1 MRKSLP
7 IILAILL
14 SAGAVA
20 CKDPSK
26 SVPAAEVGETAPA
39 EAAAVEE
46 APAEEA
52 EATTV
57 TETIALTAENTKVE
71 FVGSKV
77 TGKHDGG
84 FNEIEGSLVIAQPL
98 DKTTANVTVQTAS
111 VWSDTDQLTDHL
123 RSGDF
128 FEVETYPTA
137 TFNLTSIAAEAN
149 EDGTRQVNA
158 NLTMR
163 GVEKAITFPAKFD
176 VTDEKVQVSA
186 EFSINRQDWGI
197 VYAGQAD
204 DLIRDGVILKLT
216 IDATRAGE

>member
-84 FNEIEGSLVIAQPL
+84 FNEIEGSLVLAQPL
-98 DKTTANVTVQTAS
+98 DKTTANVTVQAAS
-111 VWSDTDQLTDHL
+111 VWSDAEQLTEHL

-163 GVEKAITFPAKFD
+163 GVERPISFPASFD
-176 VTDEKVQVSA
+176 VSDDKVEISA
-186 EFSINRQDWGI
+186 EFSINRKDWGI

-204 DLIRDGVILKLT
+204 DLIRDGVILKLS
-216 IDATRAGE
+216 IDAERAGE